1 MSAQELYEVICNYC
15 YDIIEGKINACKKH
29 KLACKRFLD
38 DIDKQDNENF
48 KYYFDA
54 NELYKFN
61 EWAKLFKHRTGI
73 VKDQQINLVP
83 WQLFIAGNLFG
94 WKNKVTNYRR
104 FRKAFISVGRKNAKS
119 ELLSLIATYECFI
132 TNENSEIYITGWNRE
147 GSNIVY
153 REIQYHLTH
162 PFVNPEFFEGKYKD
176 SYGQITHVKSGS
188 FIKPLSRDNKNTDNA
203 NNPSLAIVD
212 EYKDHVT
219 SEIYDNLESGMVR
232 PNALIVIIS
241 TAGSNLNSPMMTEYN
256 YVSKI
261 IDPDIDIVNDEYFIM
276 ICELEKREEI
286 FDKSNWI
293 KANPIVATS
302 DYGMDVILKSK
313 YQAAIDAPEKMRTF
327 LTKNMNMWVDMREN
341 GYMDMEKWRKC
352 EANFTFEDFKNMD
365 CIVGGDLAKK
375 IDLTS
380 ICFEFYK
387 DGLYYFIH
395 HSWIPRERYDIVMKE
410 GKYRYDLWVDAGYL
424 TLCEGA
430 NVDYEEILDFMEE
443 VKFKYNIKIKEFCY
457 DPWNSSQF
465 VNYIE
470 KHYGYRCVEVRQG
483 PQTLN
488 EPTQDIRDLT
498 YACKLRHPTDDGLM
512 NFAMSNCIATQHKQ
526 EWIMLDKEKSKE
538 KIDPI
543 AAMVDAHCRAMKVLK
558 NSTKS
563 IFYVPNRKR

>member
-1 MSAQELYEVICNYC
+1 
-15 YDIIEGKINACKKH
+15 
-29 KLACKRFLD
+29 
-38 DIDKQDNENF
+38 
-48 KYYFDA
+48 
-54 NELYKFN
+54 
-61 EWAKLFKHRTGI
+61 
-73 VKDQQINLVP
+73 
-83 WQLFIAGNLFG
+83 
-94 WKNKVTNYRR
+94 
-104 FRKAFISVGRKNAKS
+104 
-119 ELLSLIATYECFI
+119 
-132 TNENSEIYITGWNRE
+132 
-147 GSNIVY
+147 
-153 REIQYHLTH
+153 
-162 PFVNPEFFEGKYKD
+162 
-176 SYGQITHVKSGS
+176 
-188 FIKPLSRDNKNTDNA
+188 
-203 NNPSLAIVD
+203 
-212 EYKDHVT
+212 
-219 SEIYDNLESGMVR
+219 
-232 PNALIVIIS
+232 
-241 TAGSNLNSPMMTEYN
+241 
-256 YVSKI
+256 
-261 IDPDIDIVNDEYFIM
+261 M

-302 DYGMDVILKSK
+302 DYGMDVILGSK

-365 CIVGGDLAKK
+365 CIVGADLAKK